1 MLCDNNMKLC
11 LSLCDRP
18 ISAIVCY
25 NCRLRGARLFGAL
38 DRRSITTRQNL
49 FGFNQGTMQRFCT
62 LGFVLG
68 LILMVFGITYT
79 LPIATSLYFEDGM
92 VDHFLNGM
100 SLNIG
105 VGSLLS
111 GITMRFRGEVK
122 TRDGY
127 LLVASFWILMSA
139 TATFPLLW
147 GMPGLSFTD
156 AFFETTSGL
165 TTTGATVFVGL
176 DNLAPSLNLWR
187 HELNWIGGLGIIVLA
202 VAILPLLGIGGM
214 QLYKAE
220 ISGPIKDSKL
230 TPRITETARLLWIV
244 YAGITVACIVSLKLA
259 GMSWF
264 DAICHGFA
272 TMGLGGLS
280 THDASVGYFD
290 SPAIELVLT
299 VFMLISAMNFAVH
312 FQALHQRSAKPYL
325 EDPEAI
331 PMLGVIAGS
340 ILLCTGLIW
349 YHHVYPDFLTAL
361 RHVTFN
367 LVSVGTSSGF
377 VSVDYDKWPPFVP
390 WWMLYLS
397 CIVANTGSTGGGIK
411 MFRTI
416 LLWKQAGR
424 EMFSILHPR
433 AINPI
438 RIGGTPV
445 ANKIIFSVLAFIFL
459 YFISIVVLTFSLLF
473 SGLEPISALSAV
485 LACINNAGPGLGQ
498 VGPASNYQGLSDFQT
513 WICSIAMLLGRFEV
527 FTLIMLFT
535 PAFWRK

>member
-1 MLCDNNMKLC
+1 
-11 LSLCDRP
+11 
-18 ISAIVCY
+18 
-25 NCRLRGARLFGAL
+25 
-38 DRRSITTRQNL
+38 
-49 FGFNQGTMQRFCT
+49 MQRFCT

-68 LILMVFGITYT
+68 LILMVFGLTYS

-92 VDHFLNGM
+92 TDYFLDGM

-105 VGSLLS
+105 LGSTLS
-111 GITMRFRGEVK
+111 GLTMRFRGDVK

-127 LLVASFWILMSA
+127 LLVASFWILMAAVA
-139 TATFPLLW
+139 TLPLMW
-147 GMPGLSFTD
+147 GLPGLSFTD
-156 AFFETTSGL
+156 AFFETVSGL

-176 DNLAPSLNLWR
+176 DALAPSLNLWR

-220 ISGPIKDSKL
+220 IAGPIKDSKL
-230 TPRITETARLLWIV
+230 TPRINETARLLWMV
-244 YAGITVACIVSLKLA
+244 YVAITIACIVSLKLA
-259 GMSWF
+259 GMGWF

-280 THDASVGYFD
+280 THDASIGFFD
-290 SPAIELVLT
+290 SPAIELVLII
-299 VFMLISAMNFAVH
+299 FMLISAMNFAVH
-312 FQALHQRSAKPYL
+312 YLALHHRSLQPYR
-325 EDPEAI
+325 EDPEAL
-331 PMLGVIAGS
+331 PMLAVMMGS
-340 ILLCTGLIW
+340 IWVCSTYIW
-349 YHHVYPDFLTAL
+349 YQGIYPDFLTSL
-361 RHVTFN
+361 RHVAFN
-367 LVSVGTSSGF
+367 LVSVGSSSGF
-377 VSVDYDKWPPFVP
+377 VSVDFDKWPPFVP

-397 CIVANTGSTGGGIK
+397 CIVACTGSTGGGIK

-438 RIGGTPV
+438 RIGDMPIP
-445 ANKIIFSVLAFIFL
+445 NKIIFSVLAFIFL

-473 SGLEPISALSAV
+473 SGLDPISALSAV
-485 LACINNAGPGLGQ
+485 LACINNAGPGLGV
-498 VGPASNYQGLSDFQT
+498 VGPASNYQGLTDFQT

-527 FTLIMLFT
+527 FTLLMLFT